1 MTLNLAEI
9 KIGQELA
16 RRVKHVTQDEINL
29 YAQASRDFNPIHID
43 PEFARQTA
51 TKVTIAH
58 GMLVL
63 AYISQ
68 MFTDSFGLNWLEG
81 GRLNI
86 RFKTPARPGDTLTIQ
101 GKVEKIDVRDL
112 ETRIS
117 FSVLCSNQ
125 ENEANITGEAF
136 VEFK

>member
-51 TKVTIAH
+51 TKGTIAH